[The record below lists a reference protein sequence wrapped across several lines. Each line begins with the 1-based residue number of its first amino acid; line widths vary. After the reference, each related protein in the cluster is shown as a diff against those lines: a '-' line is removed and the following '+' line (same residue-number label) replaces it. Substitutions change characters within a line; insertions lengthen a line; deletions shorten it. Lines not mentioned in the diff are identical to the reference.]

1 MFVNKKI
8 IERIR
13 KRAQTGNFEPIVS
26 ERSTRNK
33 NEKKG
38 KYFQQRKQRGKEHQ
52 MKNRVTNIY
61 SKHHLELMV

>member
-33 NEKKG
+33 NEK
-38 KYFQQRKQRGKEHQ
+38 QNNTSSKE
-52 MKNRVTNIY
+52 
-61 SKHHLELMV
+61 SKEERSTK